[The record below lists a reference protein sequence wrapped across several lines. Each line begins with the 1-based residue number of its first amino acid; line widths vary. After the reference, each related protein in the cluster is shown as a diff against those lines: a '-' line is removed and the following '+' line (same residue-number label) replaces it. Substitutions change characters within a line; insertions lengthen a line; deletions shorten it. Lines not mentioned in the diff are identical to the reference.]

1 MMKGEGWGVKSWDGS
16 DGVGSARRRHSRED
30 LEIQYVQVHLSQ
42 TKGLKHLLS
51 RGLQQLE
58 ECAHQESHS

>member
-58 ECAHQESHS
+58 